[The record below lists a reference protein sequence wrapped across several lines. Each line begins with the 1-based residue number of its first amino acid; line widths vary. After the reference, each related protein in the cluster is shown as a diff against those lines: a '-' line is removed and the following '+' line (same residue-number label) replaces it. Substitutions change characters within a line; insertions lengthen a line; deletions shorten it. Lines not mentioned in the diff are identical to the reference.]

1 MIESF
6 GEIVK
11 TVHTTEIS
19 EAENLSEYLGETS
32 EADGLADE
40 LPFVPERNLA
50 SFNEDV
56 ELKEVTEN
64 SKTFETYEEMQKFL
78 LENMANKPP
87 YSPDAKDWF
96 GKEGKITIKNI
107 GKDEVW
113 IYTNPEGIS
122 VPYID
127 GYPEFPP
134 EVKHPFIKDLNIGEF
149 TGNRNVDKGLYIKEL
164 KNEYGLNDIPD
175 GYTLHHD
182 KENGKMQLIKSEYHK
197 EFRHAGGHSL
207 YKGVA

>member
-6 GEIVK
+6 GEILK
-11 TVHTTEIS
+11 TVHVTEIS

-50 SFNEDV
+50 AFNENV

-64 SKTFETYEEMQKFL
+64 SKTFEKYEEMQKFL
-78 LENMANKPP
+78 LENISNKPY
-87 YSPDAKDWF
+87 YSPDIKNWIEK
-96 GKEGKITIKNI
+96 GGKITIKDI
-107 GKDEVW
+107 GKEKAW

-122 VPYID
+122 VPYIE
-127 GYPEFPP
+127 GYPEFPS

-149 TGNRNVDKGLYIKEL
+149 TGDRNEDKRLYLNEL
-164 KNEYGLNDIPD
+164 KNEYGLDDIPD

-197 EFRHAGGHSL
+197 EFTHAGGHSL